1 MTGVKNQRE
10 MALVFLRLLLFIS
23 VMVSTVFLYYSIF
36 LTDACYTVPCLSSDF
51 SVNFLRVSVS
61 ASVSAVVFGT
71 VGVLAPTGALYLL
84 YTKCKAFTGGALSGT
99 YIVISL
105 ATWLQ
110 AITWGEQYSNL
121 YNMDSESIKM
131 FGSIYTLNT
140 ALRRN
145 CLTMCILCAVSAFL
159 NTALCL
165 SLLRLRRLYCVDLYD
180 GSRSQVAGHAYNQYQ
195 SISTTETR
203 DVNDRREDDVSL

>member
-10 MALVFLRLLLFIS
+10 MALVFLRLLLFTS

-36 LTDACYTVPCLSSDF
+36 LTDACYTDPCLSSDF

-61 ASVSAVVFGT
+61 ASVTAVVFGA
-71 VGVLAPTGALYLL
+71 VGVLAPSGALYLL
-84 YTKCKAFTGGALSGT
+84 YTNCKAFTGGCLSGV

-105 ATWLQ
+105 AAWLQ
-110 AITWGEQYSNL
+110 AITWGEQYSNM
-121 YNMDSESIKM
+121 YNISSESIKM
-131 FGSIYTLNT
+131 FGSIYTLNA

-145 CLTMCILCAVSAFL
+145 SLTMCILCAVSAFL

-165 SLLRLRRLYCVDLYD
+165 SLLRLRRLYCVDLYE
-180 GSRSQVAGHAYNQYQ
+180 GSRSRVAGHAYNQYQ
-195 SISTTETR
+195 TISTTENR
-203 DVNDRREDDVSL
+203 DIDDRREDDVSP

>member
-1 MTGVKNQRE
+1 

-23 VMVSTVFLYYSIF
+23 VIVSTVFLYYSIF
-36 LTDACYTVPCLSSDF
+36 LTDACYTDPCLSSDY

-61 ASVSAVVFGT
+61 ASVSAVVFGA
-71 VGVLAPTGALYLL
+71 VGVLAPSCALYLL
-84 YTKCKAFTGGALSGT
+84 YTKCKAFTGGALSGV

-105 ATWLQ
+105 AAWLQ

-121 YNMDSESIKM
+121 SNINSESIKM

-140 ALRRN
+140 SLRRN
-145 CLTMCILCAVSAFL
+145 CRTMCILCAVSAFI

-180 GSRSQVAGHAYNQYQ
+180 SSRSQVAGRMYNQYQ
-195 SISTTETR
+195 TISTADNR
-203 DVNDRREDDVSL
+203 DLQDRREDDVSL

>member
-1 MTGVKNQRE
+1 MTGVKNVRE
-10 MALVFLRLLLFIS
+10 MALGFLRLLFFIS

-61 ASVSAVVFGT
+61 ASVSAVVFGA
-71 VGVLAPTGALYLL
+71 VGVLAPSGALYLL
-84 YTKCKAFTGGALSGT
+84 YTKCKAFTGGALSGV

-105 ATWLQ
+105 AAWLQ

-121 YNMDSESIKM
+121 YNINSESIKM

-140 ALRRN
+140 DLRRN
-145 CLTMCILCAVSAFL
+145 CLTMCILCAASAFL

-165 SLLRLRRLYCVDLYD
+165 SLLRLRRLYCVDLYE
-180 GSRSQVAGHAYNQYQ
+180 GSRSQVAGNAYHQYQ
-195 SISTTETR
+195 TISTAENR
-203 DVNDRREDDVSL
+203 DINDRREDDVSL

>member
-1 MTGVKNQRE
+1 MTGVKNVRE
-10 MALVFLRLLLFIS
+10 MALVFLRLLFFTS

-61 ASVSAVVFGT
+61 ASVSAVVFGA
-71 VGVLAPTGALYLL
+71 VGVLAPSGALYLL
-84 YTKCKAFTGGALSGT
+84 YTKCKAFTGGALSGV

-105 ATWLQ
+105 ASWLQ

-121 YNMDSESIKM
+121 YNINSESIKM
-131 FGSIYTLNT
+131 FGSIYALN
-140 ALRRN
+140 ADLRRN

-165 SLLRLRRLYCVDLYD
+165 SLLRLRRLYCVDLYE
-180 GSRSQVAGHAYNQYQ
+180 GSRSQVAGHAYHQYQ
-195 SISTTETR
+195 TISTAENR
-203 DVNDRREDDVSL
+203 DINDRREDDVSL